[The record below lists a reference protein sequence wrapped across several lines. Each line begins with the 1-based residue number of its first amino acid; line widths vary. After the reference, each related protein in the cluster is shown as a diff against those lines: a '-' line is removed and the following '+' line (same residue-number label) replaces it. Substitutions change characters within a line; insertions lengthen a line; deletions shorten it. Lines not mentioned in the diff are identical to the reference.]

1 MKKTA
6 IAILSVVMTGLVAGV
21 AAAKS
26 AALSEKGRGKAD
38 VGTSIKGS
46 GAVRGTPVS
55 GSFTAAFTADWGNG
69 STRDGKRC
77 ARAGGNVTLSH
88 GGDQLVLNSTGIA
101 CRASSDGHVAYSG
114 SWTVFSGDGKYESQG
129 VGKGTVTFTAVQANA
144 IAIKLSGSFT
154 MAERKG
160 PY

>member
-6 IAILSVVMTGLVAGV
+6 FAILSVVMTGLVVGV

-26 AALSEKGRGKAD
+26 PALSENGRGKAD

-46 GAVRGTPVS
+46 GPVRGTPIS
-55 GSFTAAFTADWGNG
+55 GSFTAAFSADWGNA
-69 STRDGKRC
+69 STRNGNRC
-77 ARAGGNVTLSH
+77 ARAGGEVTLSH
-88 GGDQLVLNSTGIA
+88 AGDQLVLNSTGVA

-114 SWTVFSGDGKYESQG
+114 SWTVFSGDGKYETQG
-129 VGKGTVTFTAVQANA
+129 AGKGKLTFTAVQANA
-144 IAIKLSGSFT
+144 MAIKLSGSFT